1 MKKIIVTKLLEHQSL
16 FIIVFSAVCYFF
28 VNVLLKEKLSDVA
41 YGEYSMII
49 TFFSMIFIYGLL
61 GLEQGFAKYSLVVKE
76 NIIETN
82 EFQFKLVFISIILVS
97 VFSSLFLIYYYS
109 SLSINF
115 FLIVIASICMSSL
128 LFLYTLFRL
137 NSNFVSAQ
145 LMQNGFK
152 LILFFAVLIL
162 LNIKRFYDNE
172 IVLILLGSIIIT
184 FLIGLFKIKKIKIRF
199 VDKVSKRTVIIS
211 GIFFLVSTATFS
223 LINFADRYLIEY
235 KFGLKVVGDY
245 FYLFNVF
252 LAPFSILQ
260 GYIGFK
266 KLTHYK
272 NSFSVLDFK
281 KNNNKSLT
289 YGFLL
294 SVLLLIFY
302 FLIIKVKIVTFDFL
316 IYRNTVFLLLILGIL
331 KIYSAGIYPAFDVII
346 DVKNLIKAKTII
358 LIISLSIL
366 IIAFFFAQSIE
377 LIIVSLIIIWFLKTS
392 IMSWFLIYQEKNKN
406 FE

>member
-1 MKKIIVTKLLEHQSL
+1 MEHQSL